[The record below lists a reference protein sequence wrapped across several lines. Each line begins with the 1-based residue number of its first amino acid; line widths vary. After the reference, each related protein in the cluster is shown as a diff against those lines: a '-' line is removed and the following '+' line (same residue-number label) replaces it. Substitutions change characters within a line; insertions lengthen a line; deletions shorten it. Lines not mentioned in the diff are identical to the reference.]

1 MKNRITEYLK
11 LIEEERFYDAHEV
24 LEEYWY
30 PKRFEESNEVKI
42 VKGLINAA
50 VSFELVKKGR
60 EEASKKVW
68 RNYLK
73 YRSLLYRTDSKDF
86 NEYHRAIRAVDLFK
100 SKIEQICRSG
110 GHKGAA

>member
-1 MKNRITEYLK
+1 MKNRITKYLK
-11 LIEEERFYDAHEV
+11 LLDEERFYDAHEV

-30 PKRFEESNEVKI
+30 PKRFEECDEVKL

-60 EEASKKVW
+60 LQASKKVW

-73 YRSLLYRTDSKDF
+73 YRSLLYKVVSKDY
-86 NEYHRAIRAVDLFK
+86 NEYHRAVRAVDARKMRYELEK
-100 SKIEQICRSG
+100 LHSCQ
-110 GHKGAA
+110 

>member
-1 MKNRITEYLK
+1 MMKNRITEYLQ
-11 LIEEERFYDAHEV
+11 LIQQQRFYDAHEV

-30 PKRFEESNEVKI
+30 PKRFEECNEVRL

-60 EEASKKVW
+60 MEASKKAW

-73 YRSLLYRTDSKDF
+73 YRTLLYKVVSEDY
-86 NEYHRAIRAVDLFK
+86 NEYHRAIRAVDAYKRAL
-100 SKIEQICRSG
+100 EQSFRDRG
-110 GHKGAA
+110 

>member
-1 MKNRITEYLK
+1 MKNKITKYLE
-11 LIEEERFYDAHEV
+11 LIEKERFYDAHEV

-30 PKRFEESNEVKI
+30 PKRFEECNEVRL

-60 EEASKKVW
+60 IEASKKAW

-73 YRSLLYRTDSKDF
+73 YRTLLYKVSSKDY
-86 NEYHRAIRAVDLFK
+86 NSYHRAVRAVDAYKRRL
-100 SKIEQICRSG
+100 S
-110 GHKGAA
+110 